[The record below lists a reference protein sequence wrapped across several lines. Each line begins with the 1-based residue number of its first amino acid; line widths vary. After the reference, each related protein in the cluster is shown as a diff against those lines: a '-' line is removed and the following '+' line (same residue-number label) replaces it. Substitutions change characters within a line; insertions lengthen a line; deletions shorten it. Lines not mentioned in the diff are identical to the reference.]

1 MNENG
6 DISSGASVKIPKEQ
20 ATKISKLR
28 KDSDLNYRSRND
40 FVVKAVENEIRIATF
55 KSGLSAMGKYHFDL
69 LYAEGLRNAYE
80 RAVDYD
86 SSIPGSKTYQR
97 EQEFKKKLDK
107 ASEELK
113 NK

>member
-1 MNENG
+1 MNNNG

-20 ATKISKLR
+20 ATKISRLR

-55 KSGLSAMGKYHFDL
+55 KSRLSSHGKYHFDL
-69 LYAEGLRNAYE
+69 LYAEGLRIAYE
-80 RAVDYD
+80 KAVNFDTD
-86 SSIPGSKTYQR
+86 VPGSYYHKQD
-97 EQEFKKKLDK
+97 QEFKKKLDK
-107 ASEELK
+107 ASKELK